1 MEKHKVRLIP
11 LIIVLLFTKCTPDE
25 ALLEE
30 LPQNGEEGVLATRT
44 MITINKC
51 VDSYVTV
58 GDYTEYKGTH
68 CWTEYYSTGGGSGGD
83 SYYQGNEYDPG
94 GSNPGGGG
102 GGYGSSSNP
111 SNFKFSHLEPLYAQG
126 GSLNLMEK
134 IQVDNVLMSFQD
146 YSNIYSQLY
155 NLLVQNKVKLKF
167 GIDKEACEKKKANAF
182 YSLEERGIYF
192 HSQNEISIYTIIE
205 EMIHAVQHN
214 CFYGK
219 DMTIFHKDCEFE
231 AKVFQDMVNRL
242 FLNESGGYVEY
253 LPTFTDSSPT
263 FASQYI
269 SWAENLYELKSFPYG
284 QRMEFHRL
292 CDLWNGYTGNSS
304 PNFIPELLDHFF
316 RKPIP
321 DHQ

>member
-1 MEKHKVRLIP
+1 MEKHKLKLI
-11 LIIVLLFTKCTPDE
+11 LLAIVLLFTKCTPDE
-25 ALLEE
+25 TFLNVSLDNRKNETIT
-30 LPQNGEEGVLATRT
+30 TRT
-44 MITINKC
+44 MIAINKC

-68 CWTEYYSTGGGSGGD
+68 CWTEYYSTGGGGED

-134 IQVDNVLMSFQD
+134 IQLDNVLMSFKN
-146 YSNIYSQLY
+146 YSNIYTQLY

-167 GIDKEACEKKKANAF
+167 GIDTETCKKLGANAY
-182 YSLEERGIYF
+182 YSLDKRGIYF
-192 HSQNEISIYTIIE
+192 RSQNEISIYSIIE

-214 CFYGK
+214 YFYGEN
-219 DMTIFHKDCEFE
+219 MRNLHKDCEFE
-231 AKVFQDMVNRL
+231 AKVFQDMVNGL
-242 FLNESGGYVEY
+242 FLNVDGYFAAY
-253 LPTFTDSSPT
+253 LPTFTDQSPT
-263 FASQYI
+263 FTNQYE
-269 SWAENLYELKSFPYG
+269 SWVKALYELRSFPFW
-284 QRMEFHRL
+284 QRIEFSRL
-292 CDLWNGYTGNSS
+292 CNLWKGEEGNSS
-304 PNFIPELLDHFF
+304 PNFIPELLDHYF

>member
-44 MITINKC
+44 MIAINKC

-68 CWTEYYSTGGGSGGD
+68 CWTEYYSTGSGSGGD

-231 AKVFQDMVNRL
+231 AKVFQDMVD
-242 FLNESGGYVEY
+242 GTIGYAVAHI
-253 LPTFTDSSPT
+253 PTISDQSPI
-263 FASQYI
+263 FKEQYI
-269 SWAENLYELKSFPYG
+269 EWMDELVNARCFPYG
-284 QRMEFHRL
+284 QRAKFTEL
-292 CDLWNGYTGNSS
+292 CNLWKGYSGASHT
-304 PNFIPELLDHFF
+304 NFIPLLLDKYY